1 MRRNPTHFISI
12 LSFFCSSILLS
23 QSYARW
29 TPELFLTSFPRVGG
43 VAVSH
48 DGIRVAYTVST
59 PNMED
64 EKSEFVTHIWVA
76 STDGKVNRQFTY
88 GEKSCTNPS
97 FSPDGKYLA
106 FTSSRGS
113 DGKSQVWII
122 RTDGGE
128 AEQVT
133 TAKSGV
139 GSYKWSRD
147 GHRFAYTMTEP
158 ESEKEE
164 KDKKEKRDFR
174 VLDAHW
180 KFAHLY
186 TVSVEKPDTGERKV
200 QRLTSGDF
208 HVTSFN
214 WSPDGKTIVFAHQVT
229 PSADVWTTSDISLVP
244 SDSGAVTSLIRQH
257 GSDAQPLFTP
267 DGKAIAYVS
276 QGGMTTWA
284 GAAYI
289 YIVPAS
295 GGASRRLAATPGEQ
309 PGLIGWTDGGKSLY
323 FAETD
328 HTVGRVYS
336 ISVASGPATIVTTGN
351 GTYGNASLSSDGAT
365 MALTHQTTE
374 TPPEVF
380 VTGKRFAPR
389 KISDVHASAPRLT
402 FGSTEVVSWTSKD
415 GLAVEGLL
423 TYPVG
428 YRNGTRVPLIVNIH
442 GGPAGVFAQSFTGAG
457 SIYPL
462 QAFAQEGYAI
472 LRPNPRGSGGYGT
485 KFRTANLNDWGFGDY
500 DDIMAGVDK
509 VIGMGVAH
517 ADSLVVCGWS
527 YGGFMTS
534 MIITK
539 TNRFKAAAVGAGV
552 TNLVSMTHTTD
563 IPSFIPY
570 YFGGEMWERTELY
583 EKSSAMYGIH
593 NATTPTLVLHGQL
606 DDRVPT
612 SQGTEL
618 YVALK
623 RKGVPT
629 EMITYPRTPHG
640 PQEPKFI
647 QDIGERMIEWFNKHL
662 RRK

>member
-48 DGIRVAYTVST
+48 DGTRVAYTVST

-244 SDSGAVTSLIRQH
+244 SDSRAE
-257 GSDAQPLFTP
+257 
-267 DGKAIAYVS
+267 
-276 QGGMTTWA
+276 A
-284 GAAYI
+284 GHR
-289 YIVPAS
+289 PS
-295 GGASRRLAATPGEQ
+295 
-309 PGLIGWTDGGKSLY
+309 
-323 FAETD
+323 
-328 HTVGRVYS
+328 
-336 ISVASGPATIVTTGN
+336 SV
-351 GTYGNASLSSDGAT
+351 D
-365 MALTHQTTE
+365 
-374 TPPEVF
+374 
-380 VTGKRFAPR
+380 PR
-389 KISDVHASAPRLT
+389 A
-402 FGSTEVVSWTSKD
+402 
-415 GLAVEGLL
+415 
-423 TYPVG
+423 
-428 YRNGTRVPLIVNIH
+428 
-442 GGPAGVFAQSFTGAG
+442 
-457 SIYPL
+457 
-462 QAFAQEGYAI
+462 
-472 LRPNPRGSGGYGT
+472 
-485 KFRTANLNDWGFGDY
+485 
-500 DDIMAGVDK
+500 
-509 VIGMGVAH
+509 
-517 ADSLVVCGWS
+517 
-527 YGGFMTS
+527 
-534 MIITK
+534 
-539 TNRFKAAAVGAGV
+539 
-552 TNLVSMTHTTD
+552 
-563 IPSFIPY
+563 
-570 YFGGEMWERTELY
+570 
-583 EKSSAMYGIH
+583 
-593 NATTPTLVLHGQL
+593 
-606 DDRVPT
+606 
-612 SQGTEL
+612 
-618 YVALK
+618 
-623 RKGVPT
+623 
-629 EMITYPRTPHG
+629 
-640 PQEPKFI
+640 
-647 QDIGERMIEWFNKHL
+647 
-662 RRK
+662 